1 MNANENKDTTSVFA
15 KATPDKKVA
24 NSNNLQFRFTGFPIH
39 FLSMLRPVLSLS
51 KDIRNSN
58 VRLFDC
64 SIVPSHGLWPPIA
77 KSIVVGA
84 ALLCMV
90 TCVGAE
96 QASSQKAQTMKAA
109 TPVKPFALK
118 YDFEDGRALDIK
130 PLAANGK
137 FTVNAMGITDE
148 KAFSGTKS
156 FKFEITVESGNYFTW
171 LIPFN
176 VSAEGR
182 LKMSYRYQVAIT
194 GKGKFGP
201 GVSPHYPA
209 IGSADKVDFFDWV
222 NSTGG
227 GWTWLTTDLTAFA
240 KARITNGGGYEI
252 QPEQVLADVKG
263 LVICFSGTAPGE
275 RMTLYID
282 DLLVEGETQEM
293 TEDFNRRAVEQ
304 WLPAKEKHL
313 AAIKKMDD
321 AISYDSR
328 FLAAYANPSQAAAL
342 FQQAARTHLADW
354 SGIAQAAVK
363 RGYVLN
369 KEIAEAGQH
378 EARINS
384 LMSNISMLDGY
395 DFTK

>member
-1 MNANENKDTTSVFA
+1 MNIQPF
-15 KATPDKKVA
+15 
-24 NSNNLQFRFTGFPIH
+24 QRFI
-39 FLSMLRPVLSLS
+39 L
-51 KDIRNSN
+51 
-58 VRLFDC
+58 RLFDC
-64 SIVPSHGLWPPIA
+64 SRVAASRSPNLR
-77 KSIVVGA
+77 SILVGA

-90 TCVGAE
+90 TCVRAE
-96 QASSQKAQTMKAA
+96 QTSPQKAQTAKAA

-118 YDFEDGRALDIK
+118 YDFEDGRALEIK

-148 KAFSGTKS
+148 KAFSGAKS
-156 FKFEITVESGNYFTW
+156 FKFEVTCESGNYFTW

-182 LKMSYRYQVAIT
+182 LKMSYRYQVAST

-201 GVSPHYPA
+201 GVLLHYPA
-209 IGSADKVDFFDWV
+209 IGSADGADFFDWK

-240 KARITNGGGYEI
+240 KARITSHNGGGYEI

-263 LVICFSGTAPGE
+263 MVICFSGTASGE
-275 RMTLYID
+275 RITLYID
-282 DLLVEGETQEM
+282 DFTVEGETQEL
-293 TEDFNRRAVEQ
+293 TEDFNRRAIEH
-304 WLPAKEKHL
+304 WLPVKEKHL
-313 AAIKKMDD
+313 AAIQKMRD

-328 FLAAYANPSQAAAL
+328 FLSACANPSPVAAFL
-342 FQQAARTHLADW
+342 QQATRTHLADW
-354 SGIAQAAVK
+354 SVIAEAAAK

-369 KEIAEAGQH
+369 KEVAAAGRH
-378 EARINS
+378 EERLNS
-384 LMSNISMLDGY
+384 LMSNIAMLDGY